1 MATDTE
7 TALDPSLRE
16 AAEDWLRQMS
26 SALQADDPEAAVAL
40 FGADAWWRD
49 LLALGWD
56 LRTFHGA
63 EAIAAMLASRP
74 PGSGIGELSLE
85 AQPQLVEPDETSCWI
100 EALFSFETSV
110 AYGRGVVRLVPAEEG
125 GWRAWTLLTAAQ
137 ELKGS
142 EERRGARRPTGVAHG
157 SQGANGTW
165 LARRERERAYA
176 DRDPEVLV
184 IGAGQ
189 GGLSIAARLGQLGVD
204 TLVIEQNPRV
214 GDNWRNRYESLVLHD
229 PVWADHLPYMDF
241 PDSWPVYTPKDKLG
255 DWFESYVASME
266 LNVWT
271 ETQLLRGSYDEL
283 EERWAVRITG
293 PGGER
298 DLRPSHV
305 VLATGALGEPHK
317 PDFLGADAFEGT
329 LVHSSEHAGAEEWEG
344 ATAVV
349 VGACNSGLD
358 IAQDFHAH
366 GADVTVVQRS
376 STYVMTSA
384 NGIPVIFG
392 GLYYEG
398 GPATEDADLIA
409 ASYPLPVMLE
419 FAKAQTQAI
428 AELDRELLD
437 GLERAGFQTDFG
449 DDGGG
454 LMSRALRR
462 GGGYY
467 IDVGCAQLIADGE
480 VKVHQGAGV
489 ERFTAT
495 GVLLSDGAEL
505 EADVIVLA
513 TGYANMRETA
523 RRLFGDAVADR
534 CNPVWDLDAEGEM
547 NTIWRPS
554 GHPHFWFMG
563 GSLQLARVYSRYLAL
578 QIKAELN
585 GLTEA

>member
-1 MATDTE
+1 MATRTE
-7 TALDPSLRE
+7 PSVESNPR
-16 AAEDWLRQMS
+16 APAEDWLGRFS
-26 SALQADDPEAAVAL
+26 EALTTADFEQAAGL
-40 FGADAWWRD
+40 FLEDGWWRD
-49 LLALGWD
+49 LLALDWD
-56 LRTFHGA
+56 LHTFRGHRSIA
-63 EAIAAMLASRP
+63 EMLRRRLPEAGLGR
-74 PGSGIGELSLE
+74 LSLDGE
-85 AQPQLVEPDETSCWI
+85 PTLVEPAEDTLWI
-100 EALFSFETSV
+100 EATFSFETGV
-110 AYGRGVVRLVPAEEG
+110 ARGRGLVRLVPIEG
-125 GWRAWTLLTAAQ
+125 GEWRAWTLLTAMH
-137 ELKGS
+137 ELFVAA
-142 EERRGARRPTGVAHG
+142 EPRGPRRPTGVVHG
-157 SQGANGTW
+157 AQGTDGTW
-165 LARRERERAYA
+165 FARRERERQFS

-229 PVWADHLPYMDF
+229 PVWADHLPFVDF
-241 PDSWPVYTPKDKLG
+241 PDSWPIYTPKDKLG
-255 DWFESYVASME
+255 DWFESYAATME

-271 ETQLLRGSYDEL
+271 DTQLLRGSYDDEAGV
-283 EERWAVRITG
+283 WTVRVMG

-298 DLRPSHV
+298 DLRPRHV
-305 VLATGALGEPHK
+305 VLATGALGEAYK
-317 PDFLGADAFEGT
+317 PDFPGAESFGGT
-329 LVHSSEHAGAEEWEG
+329 LLHSSEHGGAAEWEG
-344 ATAVV
+344 SRAVV

-358 IAQDFHAH
+358 IAQDFEAH
-366 GADVTVVQRS
+366 GADITVVQRS

-384 NGIPVIFG
+384 NGIPILFG

-409 ASYPLPVMLE
+409 ASYPLPVLLE
-419 FAKAQTQAI
+419 FAKAQTAAI

-437 GLERAGFQTDFG
+437 GLERAGFKADLG

-454 LMSRALRR
+454 LMSRALHR

-467 IDVGCAQLIADGE
+467 IDVGCAQLIVDGK

-489 ERFTAT
+489 ERLTAD
-495 GVLLSDGAEL
+495 GVLLSDGSEL
-505 EADVIVLA
+505 RADVVVLA

-534 CNPVWDLDAEGEM
+534 CTPVWGLDDEGEL

-554 GHPHFWFMG
+554 GHPQFWFMG

-578 QIKAELN
+578 QIKAELS
-585 GLTEA
+585 GVKGG